1 MPPWANLVGA
11 KLPGMKETDLAGAGV
26 YACFWDG
33 KLIYIGSFVG
43 PEANPFGG
51 HVADRIYKHVMGFT
65 LRAKSLGFSSAPLRS
80 IMDNLDHEIA
90 RDLAAARGA
99 SDRLEKG
106 SVKATYN
113 KARFAARH
121 WTELRDASPEAL
133 FERFSFSYRRIAPNA
148 PAEDK
153 QTVKERRIKPL
164 EKALI
169 RRFEPICNT
178 EFRLGPDG
186 RPAELDEVAET
197 FEAIFD
203 AQHALEPPPGSMA
216 ASASASAPHR
226 IDDEEDPEIDQM
238 VPPDSRWQEY
248 YTDGGQLRVRAVLA
262 NGSRRE
268 RTLLFRESNG
278 RVISLADCARLT
290 ALGLEAKAVRRGPMV
305 SSIAI
310 DFAGD
315 PVQRSK
321 LLRNI
326 LEASLATLAA

>member
-1 MPPWANLVGA
+1 
-11 KLPGMKETDLAGAGV
+11 
-26 YACFWDG
+26 
-33 KLIYIGSFVG
+33 
-43 PEANPFGG
+43 
-51 HVADRIYKHVMGFT
+51 
-65 LRAKSLGFSSAPLRS
+65 
-80 IMDNLDHEIA
+80 MDNLDHEIA

-133 FERFSFSYRRIAPNA
+133 FERFSFSYRRIAPSA

-164 EKALI
+164 EKSLI

-186 RPAELDEVAET
+186 CPAELDEVAE
-197 FEAIFD
+197 AFD
-203 AQHALEPPPGSMA
+203 AVFGGQPALEPPSGSVATPANM
-216 ASASASAPHR
+216 SEPLH
-226 IDDEEDPEIDQM
+226 IDDEDDPEIDQM
-238 VPPDSRWQEY
+238 VPADPRWQEY
-248 YTDGGQLRVRAVLA
+248 YTDAGQLRVRAVLA
-262 NGSRRE
+262 NGSGRE
-268 RTLLFRESNG
+268 RTLLCRESNG
-278 RVISLADCARLT
+278 RVTSLADHARLT
-290 ALGLEAKAVRRGPMV
+290 ALGLEAKPIRRGPMV
-305 SSIAI
+305 SSMAI

-326 LEASLATLAA
+326 LEASLAALAA